1 MCKDPLIIVISGPN
15 KVAKNALIICVLFNR
30 VSHHDWTSKVKDG
43 GLPFWVNDHTLYFHR
58 RGRGG
63 IAIAASVFFLASSS
77 TIFLCLAFRLG
88 WYSRKKGRPGKM
100 REKKYDGW
108 FKSGE
113 AIG

>member
-100 REKKYDGW
+100 REKKYDG
-108 FKSGE
+108 
-113 AIG
+113 